1 MFKRILSATS
11 IAAFVLLALVLNACG
26 QERAPIAQT
35 AVTTDTG
42 LEKPPVAEAVACIDA
57 SKINPNR
64 MCTMDY
70 TPVCGCDGKTHS
82 NACRAASMGLT
93 SWTKGACAGAATE

>member
-1 MFKRILSATS
+1 MFKTIFSTAS
-11 IAAFVLLALVLNACG
+11 IVALVVLALGLSACG

-35 AVTTDTG
+35 AVSTDNA
-42 LEKPPVAEAVACIDA
+42 LEKPPVAEVVECIDV
-57 SKINPNR
+57 SKIDPKR

-93 SWTKGACAGAATE
+93 SWTKGECSGAATE